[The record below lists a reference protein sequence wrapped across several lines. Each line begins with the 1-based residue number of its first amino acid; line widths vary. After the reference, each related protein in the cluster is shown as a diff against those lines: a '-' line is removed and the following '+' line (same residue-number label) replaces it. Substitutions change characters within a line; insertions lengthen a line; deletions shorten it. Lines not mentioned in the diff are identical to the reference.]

1 MRSSIRQISSTR
13 LAVGLAV
20 VGLLAVSGCSEL
32 IDPFV
37 DDVPETV
44 EVTTASVAGVR
55 QAGAAPVL
63 RERGFDPAYA
73 SAQEGTV
80 SHWPLW
86 WEDPFVDRGSE
97 DDWFAWTE
105 EDYLAFP
112 YGLGRSLVNTMG
124 WPISVVV
131 TPPFTVMGSDGVVSR
146 QALGCDHDAA
156 RLPGGVAPP
165 IDVLEVGTIS
175 PGLPGSGLDAPPD
188 EVAEKTS
195 ATE

>member
-1 MRSSIRQISSTR
+1 MRSSIRQISSTW
-13 LAVGLAV
+13 LAAVGILAA
-20 VGLLAVSGCSEL
+20 GGCSEL
-32 IDPFV
+32 INPFV
-37 DDVPETV
+37 DDVPETG
-44 EVTTASVAGVR
+44 EVATASVAGIR
-55 QAGAAPVL
+55 QADAVPVM
-63 RERGFDPAYA
+63 RERGFAPAYA
-73 SAQEGTV
+73 SAQDGTV

-86 WEDPFVDRGSE
+86 WEDPFVDRGS
-97 DDWFAWTE
+97 DDDRFAWTK

-146 QALGCDHDAA
+146 QALGYDHDAA
-156 RLPGGVAPP
+156 RLPGGLAPP

-175 PGLPGSGLDAPPD
+175 PGSPGSGLDTPPD